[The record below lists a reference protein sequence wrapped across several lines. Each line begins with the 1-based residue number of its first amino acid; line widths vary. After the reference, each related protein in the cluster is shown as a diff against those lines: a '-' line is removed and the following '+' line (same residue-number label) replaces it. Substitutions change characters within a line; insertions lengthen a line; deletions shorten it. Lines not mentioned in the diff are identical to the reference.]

1 MQIFQIIL
9 REDCVNN
16 LEICITS
23 VEKKKKINTM
33 SVFNVKE
40 PHWTY
45 KLSYMKYLN

>member
-23 VEKKKKINTM
+23 VEKKKKKLTLCQYLMLRNHIGHINSPT
-33 SVFNVKE
+33 
-40 PHWTY
+40 
-45 KLSYMKYLN
+45 